1 MQWRARS
8 WLWRP
13 PRVALVEVHGP
24 LMHSGRVGELARA
37 VGALAQQG
45 WVRAAVLDIDSPGG
59 SATLAEQLHRAV
71 ARLAQSKP
79 VIAYVSNVAL
89 SGGFLVACAARR
101 IVAPPTAL
109 VGSIGV
115 LIARPVVRELLE
127 RLGVRMFVSRVGEH
141 KDMMQPWREPTSVEA
156 DKLAA
161 LRDEYYE
168 WFIRRV
174 AEARRLPPEQ
184 VRQYATGEFFTARR
198 AQEMGLVD
206 DLGDLDMAL
215 DMACEMGRTPRQ
227 LLPVRPR
234 RPLLERVL
242 SPVGTALAQ
251 RLLEEVEARLRT
263 QVLLRA

>member
-1 MQWRARS
+1 M
-8 WLWRP
+8 LWKMGPWPWP
-13 PRVALVEVHGP
+13 PLRVALVEVHGP
-24 LMHSGRVGELARA
+24 LIHSGRVGELTRA
-37 VGALAQQG
+37 VTALAHQP
-45 WVRAAVLDIDSPGG
+45 WVRAAVVVVDSPGG
-59 SATLAEQLHRAV
+59 AATLAEQLHRAV
-71 ARLAQSKP
+71 ARLAQGKP
-79 VIAYVSNVAL
+79 VIAYISNVAL

-141 KDMMQPWREPTSVEA
+141 KDMMQPWREPTAEEA

-174 AEARRLPPEQ
+174 AEARRLPLEQ
-184 VRQYATGEFFTARR
+184 VRRYATGEFFTARR

-206 DLGDLDMAL
+206 ELGDLEMAL

-227 LLPVRPR
+227 LLMVRPR

-242 SPVGTALAQ
+242 SPLGTALAE
-251 RLLEEVEARLRT
+251 RLLQEIEAHLQTR
-263 QVLLRA
+263 VLLQA